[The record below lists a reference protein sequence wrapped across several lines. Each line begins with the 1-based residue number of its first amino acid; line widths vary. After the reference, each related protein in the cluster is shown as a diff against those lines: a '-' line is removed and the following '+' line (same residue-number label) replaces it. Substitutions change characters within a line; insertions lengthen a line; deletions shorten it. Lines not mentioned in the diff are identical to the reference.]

1 MATARAKK
9 LQPQSGTRP
18 TKRRAASDDPIEAA
32 KAYATLAEGKEYDS
46 GGLTSRRAS
55 GSEVKG
61 LGCIT
66 RSFNPSEEANPTI
79 RATNPASAA
88 QRPVLPPSA
97 ASTPSNASQTNP

>member
-18 TKRRAASDDPIEAA
+18 AKRRTASDDPIEAA
-32 KAYATLAEGKEYDS
+32 KTYATFPEGKEDDP
-46 GGLTSRRAS
+46 GGVISRRAS
-55 GSEVKG
+55 GSERKG
-61 LGCIT
+61 LACIT
-66 RSFNPSEEANPTI
+66 RSFNASEEANPII

-97 ASTPSNASQTNP
+97 ASAPSNASQTAP